1 MPDRGGGVVQFV
13 SFVVEE
19 RLYGLDIRVVKEIN
33 PNVAI
38 TAVPHAA
45 PHLRG
50 LVNIRGQVVL
60 VIDIAVV
67 LGRAPRPITEDSHIV
82 IVKTTAEL
90 MRIETPWTGAQLAR
104 FGDKP
109 TAFLVD
115 SIRDVVTVAAS
126 SIEPVPAHL
135 GDANAKFFDAVVRLG
150 DHIQV
155 ILNPQEL
162 L

>member
-1 MPDRGGGVVQFV
+1 MGDGDGGVVQFV

-45 PHLRG
+45 AHLRG

-67 LGRAPRPITEDSHIV
+67 LGRAPRPITEESHIV
-82 IVKTTAEL
+82 IVKTAAEL
-90 MRIETPWTGAQLAR
+90 MRIHMPWSGEQLAR

-115 SIRDVVTVAAS
+115 SIRDVVTVPVAHL
-126 SIEPVPAHL
+126 EPVPPHL
-135 GDANAKFFDAVVRLG
+135 GDANARFFDAVVRLG